1 MECQKINTDIRKHG
15 EMRRLLKDLGKR
27 RQVWKLEERKHK
39 NMRKEYK
46 KSRQNAK
53 RIISSAKEKNRK
65 QVAMVWAC
73 VVKRR

>member
-1 MECQKINTDIRKHG
+1 MVEEDKYGNWKRENTK
-15 EMRRLLKDLGKR
+15 K
-27 RQVWKLEERKHK
+27 V
-39 NMRKEYK
+39 RKEYK